1 MCITMMVIRLY
12 GTHKIKKLVTEQN
25 TQLQYIE
32 AQYNRACIELRH
44 HHFVELQEL
53 VYDLTDDKKE
63 DC

>member
-44 HHFVELQEL
+44 HHFVEFYGHWVRALR
-53 VYDLTDDKKE
+53 VKE
-63 DC
+63 AL